1 MEHSVTVGIPTV
13 GIAST
18 QERKELEE
26 HGVELV
32 VRNFS
37 EPKLSAL
44 IEDR

>member
-1 MEHSVTVGIPTV
+1 MEHSVAAGIPTV
-13 GIAST
+13 AIAST
-18 QERKELEE
+18 QEPKELEE

-37 EPKLSAL
+37 DPKLSAL